1 MLLAHARLAFL
12 AAAVPS
18 YVAVHVTAP
27 AAGAPRLAFGLP
39 SLDTRSESAAAGAP
53 AVSMLIVGPSASP
66 PPLRSLAASPPWH
79 VRRESG
85 APTTSVW
92 VTQVS
97 GVLTRLA
104 QCA

>member
-66 PPLRSLAASPPWH
+66 PRCDPWQLPRTCVGSPERP
-79 VRRESG
+79 R
-85 APTTSVW
+85 
-92 VTQVS
+92 QVS
-97 GVLTRLA
+97 GSLRSPE
-104 QCA
+104 C

>member
-66 PPLRSLAASPPWH
+66 PPLRSLAASPH